1 MGLIRLLPRSGGAR
15 PAAEPA
21 RDTAPEPVPL
31 DGPPEPVVVSEP
43 ASEAQA
49 RERHADRV
57 APPSSV
63 TTPSRPP
70 RASRRSVIALANQ
83 KGGVAKTTTT
93 LNLGVALR
101 EMGHRVLLIDLDP
114 QGNLTM
120 SQGLNPDVI
129 ERSMFDV
136 LVHKV
141 PISDVIEHRE
151 ADLAVASIDLA
162 GAELALSAMI
172 GRERA
177 LEKALV
183 EVRASYDYVLIDT
196 PPSLG
201 LLTINA
207 FVAATGV
214 IVPVQC
220 EYLSLRGLVQLENT
234 LAMVRENLN
243 PNVGVEGIVA
253 TMFDGRTLH
262 SREAIEILEENF
274 GDLVYRTQ
282 DPQDRPLRGGARQG
296 ELRPQVRPDRRR
308 SGGLPRA
315 GARDRCGEG
324 GRGWRA
330 SAQACVRARS
340 RSCSAR
346 RKRRNEDRPSPTRR
360 RRPSSLHRSCP
371 TRPPRRLRRQSQLP
385 LDSRADADLSG
396 KDRARRHRRARL
408 RLRGRPH
415 RADGTSG
422 RGRARAGDCSR
433 APSWRSRVAE
443 VVELVP
449 APAEVERSPAPE
461 QRPEPY
467 APPASRFVTPMPES
481 PPRLHVAGD
490 VASYL
495 AVIRVVGVGGAG
507 INAVNRMMD
516 AGIAQVDFVA
526 VNTDAQ
532 QLELSDAPVKIHIGE
547 SITQG
552 LGSGAD
558 PETGRRAAEEGFDHV
573 RAALRGSDMV
583 FVTAGEGGGTG
594 TGAAPVVARIA
605 RELGALTVG
614 IVTTPFKFE
623 GTRRK
628 VAAESG
634 VETLRAACDT
644 VIVIPNDRLLEV
656 LDRSTSMIDA
666 FRIAD
671 DVLRQG
677 VQGIC
682 DLITM
687 PGLINLD
694 FADVRTVM
702 TDAGSALMGI
712 GYSEARENRAREA
725 AERALRSPLI
735 DTEIVGARGIL
746 LSIAGGDDLTLLE
759 VNEAAEVVR
768 HAATDDTNIIFGATV
783 DERLNGQVWVTV
795 VATGLGSPR
804 RASYTPAAAAMSPSA
819 GGRTTSDSERELPS
833 FLR

>member
-1 MGLIRLLPRSGGAR
+1 MARKRASMREGPLAELFRATEAAQRTQGDPAESHAPSDAAPPAPEPPAPAPAQQLPLEDQPTLISR
-15 PAAEPA
+15 PGSELDATVEHVYDFEVGAEPA
-21 RDTAPEPVPL
+21 QPAVTAVPDPEPEEV
-31 DGPPEPVVVSEP
+31 EAPVV
-43 ASEAQA
+43 
-49 RERHADRV
+49 
-57 APPSSV
+57 
-63 TTPSRPP
+63 
-70 RASRRSVIALANQ
+70 
-83 KGGVAKTTTT
+83 
-93 LNLGVALR
+93 
-101 EMGHRVLLIDLDP
+101 
-114 QGNLTM
+114 
-120 SQGLNPDVI
+120 
-129 ERSMFDV
+129 
-136 LVHKV
+136 
-141 PISDVIEHRE
+141 
-151 ADLAVASIDLA
+151 
-162 GAELALSAMI
+162 
-172 GRERA
+172 
-177 LEKALV
+177 
-183 EVRASYDYVLIDT
+183 
-196 PPSLG
+196 
-201 LLTINA
+201 
-207 FVAATGV
+207 
-214 IVPVQC
+214 
-220 EYLSLRGLVQLENT
+220 
-234 LAMVRENLN
+234 
-243 PNVGVEGIVA
+243 
-253 TMFDGRTLH
+253 
-262 SREAIEILEENF
+262 EE
-274 GDLVYRTQ
+274 Q
-282 DPQDRPLRGGARQG
+282 
-296 ELRPQVRPDRRR
+296 
-308 SGGLPRA
+308 
-315 GARDRCGEG
+315 
-324 GRGWRA
+324 
-330 SAQACVRARS
+330 
-340 RSCSAR
+340 
-346 RKRRNEDRPSPTRR
+346 
-360 RRPSSLHRSCP
+360 
-371 TRPPRRLRRQSQLP
+371 
-385 LDSRADADLSG
+385 
-396 KDRARRHRRARL
+396 
-408 RLRGRPH
+408 
-415 RADGTSG
+415 
-422 RGRARAGDCSR
+422 
-433 APSWRSRVAE
+433 VAE

-449 APAEVERSPAPE
+449 PPAPPE
-461 QRPEPY
+461 PIAARAPEVAAELERPEPY
-467 APPASRFVTPMPES
+467 APPASRFVNPMPES
-481 PPRLHVAGD
+481 APRLHVAGD

-558 PETGRRAAEEGFDHV
+558 PETGRRSAEEGYDHV

-628 VAAESG
+628 LAAEGG
-634 VETLRAACDT
+634 VEALRAACDT

-768 HAATDDTNIIFGATV
+768 QAATDDTNIIFGATV

-795 VATGLGSPR
+795 IATGLGAPR
-804 RASYTPAAAAMSPSA
+804 RTSFTPVATATSSSG
-819 GGRTTSDSERELPS
+819 GGRTASEPERELPS